1 VTTTPGGA
9 AVETRGLSRSFEGV
23 PAVRGLDLSIQAGEM
38 FGLVGPDGA
47 GKTTTIRL
55 LCTILKPT
63 GGEATITGLD
73 LRTDGAAIRR
83 RVGYLSQTFTLYG
96 DLTVDENLEFFA
108 ALHGVTGFARRREEL
123 LEFTRLTGARGR
135 LAEALSGGMKK
146 KLALACTLIHSPD
159 VLLLDEPTTG
169 VDPIS
174 RGEFWNILIGVLD
187 RGTTV
192 VMTTPYLDEAERC
205 DRVGLLHGGRLIA
218 LGAPEEI
225 RLAMPGDVFKIDC
238 SDPKAAYRTLRE
250 RWPPTDLVLR
260 ENGIRLWA
268 RNGERDAALVAD
280 YLRERG
286 VGPVSTSRVEPSF
299 EDAFVAL
306 ISSRA
311 DEEPPS

>member
-1 VTTTPGGA
+1 VTTPPGA

-23 PAVRGLDLSIQAGEM
+23 PALMSLDLTIPAGEM

-47 GKTTTIRL
+47 GKTTTIRV
-55 LCTILKPT
+55 LCTILEPT
-63 GGEATITGLD
+63 DGEATVTGLD
-73 LRTDGAAIRR
+73 LRTDGVTIRT

-108 ALHGVTGFARRREEL
+108 ALHGVRDFKPRREEL
-123 LEFTRLTGARGR
+123 LDFTRLTVARDR

-159 VLLLDEPTTG
+159 ILFLDEPTTG
-169 VDPIS
+169 VDPVS

-205 DRVGLLHGGRLIA
+205 DRVGLLHEGRLITV
-218 LGAPEEI
+218 GAPEDI
-225 RLAMPGDVFKIDC
+225 RRAMPGGVFRID
-238 SDPKAAYRTLRE
+238 SPDPKSAYLVLRE

-260 ENGIRLWA
+260 ESGIRLWA
-268 RNGERDAALVAD
+268 RGGERDAVEAAD
-280 YLRERG
+280 YLRARG
-286 VGPVSTSRVEPSF
+286 AGPVSFDAVEPSF

-311 DEEPPS
+311 REEPLP

>member
-1 VTTTPGGA
+1 VTTSPGAA
-9 AVETRGLSRSFEGV
+9 AVETRGLSRSFEGL
-23 PAVRGLDLSIQAGEM
+23 PAVRSLDLSIQAGEM

-63 GGEATITGLD
+63 SGEATIAGLD

-83 RVGYLSQTFTLYG
+83 RIGYLSQTFTLYG

-108 ALHGVTGFARRREEL
+108 ALHGVSGFAPRREEL
-123 LEFTRLTGARGR
+123 LEFTRLTDARGR

-192 VMTTPYLDEAERC
+192 IMTTPYLDEAERC
-205 DRVGLLHGGRLIA
+205 DRVGLLHDGRLVDV
-218 LGAPEEI
+218 GTPEEI
-225 RLAMPGDVFKIDC
+225 RRAMPGDVFRINC
-238 SDPKAAYRTLRE
+238 PDPKAAYLLLRE
-250 RWPPTDLVLR
+250 HRPPTDLVLR

-268 RNGERDAALVAD
+268 RGGERDAAQAAD
-280 YLRERG
+280 YLREHG
-286 VGPVSTSRVEPSF
+286 AGPVSTSRVEPSF

-306 ISSRA
+306 ISSSTG
-311 DEEPPS
+311 EEPPL